1 MSVLWRSFLLGLAI
15 LLPGILLGAAI
26 TYLTAGKPMIG
37 PGSRVWRPR
46 LRRR

>member
-1 MSVLWRSFLLGLAI
+1 MSELWRSF
-15 LLPGILLGAAI
+15 LLGAAI